1 LLIVILVLQAE
12 IETCMR
18 LLGVEKVEDLGP
30 KFVSPSPVIPA
41 RANSTVG
48 QFAER

>member
-1 LLIVILVLQAE
+1 MLIVNLVLQAE

-18 LLGVEKVEDLGP
+18 LLGVEKVEELGP
-30 KFVSPSPVIPA
+30 KFVSLCPVIPT

-48 QFAER
+48 